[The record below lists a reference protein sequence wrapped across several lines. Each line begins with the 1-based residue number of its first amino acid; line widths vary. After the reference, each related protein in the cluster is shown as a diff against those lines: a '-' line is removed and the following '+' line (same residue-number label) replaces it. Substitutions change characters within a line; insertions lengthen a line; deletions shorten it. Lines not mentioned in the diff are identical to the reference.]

1 MTAFQIP
8 SNIVQRETYISRVK
22 PFMGKSVAKVFTGQR
37 RVGKS
42 YMLFQI
48 IRMIL
53 EKTPDANIIYINKED
68 ISFDKIKTASDL
80 NTYILANASQQK
92 KNYIFIDE
100 IQEIAGFEK
109 AVRSLLLDENNDVY
123 ITGSNAKLLSGEL
136 ATFLAGRTIEIN
148 VFSLSYAEFLSFHK
162 LTDTGQNLLKYF
174 KYGGLPYL
182 INLKLNDDV
191 VFEYLKNIYTT
202 IVFRDVIA
210 RYNLRNINFLER
222 LVKFL
227 ADNTGSIFSAKRIS
241 DFLKSQKINI
251 AHNQVQA
258 YTDYLANA
266 FLIHKVSRYDIK
278 GKRIFETGEK
288 YYFENSGLRN
298 AIVGYKPGDKAKLL
312 ENIVYNQLLFKG
324 FTVKTGQL
332 ETEEIDFIATKN
344 NETTYV
350 QVSLTLDSQKTI
362 DREFGNLLKIK
373 DNYPKMVVTMEEQ
386 GINTY
391 KGIPVIP
398 VRKFLLRNYVS
409 EPTANSY

>member
-1 MTAFQIP
+1 MAAFQLP
-8 SNIVQRETYISRVK
+8 SNIVQREAYISRVK
-22 PFMGKSVAKVFTGQR
+22 PFIGKSVAKVFTGQR

-42 YMLFQI
+42 YMLFQLI
-48 IRMIL
+48 QLIL
-53 EKTPDANIIYINKED
+53 DNDPEANIIYINKED
-68 ISFDKIKTASDL
+68 IAFDEIKTAADL
-80 NTYILANASQQK
+80 NDYILKKASQQK

-100 IQEIAGFEK
+100 IQEITGFEK

-148 VFSLSYAEFLSFHK
+148 VYSLSYAEFLSFHK
-162 LTDTGQNLLKYF
+162 LTDTDRNLLKYF

-182 INLKLNDDV
+182 INLNLRDDI

-241 DFLKSQKINI
+241 DFLKSQKINL

-258 YTDYLANA
+258 YTDYLTNA

-324 FTVKTGQL
+324 CEVKTGQL
-332 ETEEIDFIATKN
+332 ETEEIDFVAIKN

-350 QVSLTLDSQKTI
+350 QVSLTLNNQKTI

-398 VRKFLLRNYVS
+398 VRKFLLES
-409 EPTANSY
+409 S

>member
-1 MTAFQIP
+1 MAAFQLP
-8 SNIVQRETYISRVK
+8 SNIVQREAYISRVK
-22 PFMGKSVAKVFTGQR
+22 PFIGKSVAKVFTGQR

-42 YMLFQI
+42 YMLFQL
-48 IRMIL
+48 IRLIL
-53 EKTPDANIIYINKED
+53 DKDPEANIIYINKED
-68 ISFDKIKTASDL
+68 IAFDEIKTAADL
-80 NTYILANASQQK
+80 NSYILKKGSQQK

-100 IQEIAGFEK
+100 IQEITGFEK

-136 ATFLAGRTIEIN
+136 ATLLSGRTIEIN
-148 VFSLSYAEFLSFHK
+148 IYSLSYSEFLSFHK
-162 LTDTGQNLLKYF
+162 LTDTDRNLLKYF

-182 INLKLNDDV
+182 INLNLSDDI

-227 ADNTGSIFSAKRIS
+227 ADNMGSLFSAKRIS

-258 YTDYLANA
+258 YTDYLTNA

-288 YYFENSGLRN
+288 YYFENNGLRN
-298 AIVGYKPGDKAKLL
+298 AVVGYKPGDKAKLL

-324 FTVKTGQL
+324 YEVKTGQL
-332 ETEEIDFIATKN
+332 ETEEIDFVATKN

-350 QVSLTLDSQKTI
+350 QVSLTLDSQKTL
-362 DREFGNLLKIK
+362 DRELGNLLKIK

-398 VRKFLLRNYVS
+398 VRKYLL
-409 EPTANSY
+409 EEAL

>member
-1 MTAFQIP
+1 MAAFQLP
-8 SNIVQRETYISRVK
+8 SNIVQREAYISRVK
-22 PFMGKSVAKVFTGQR
+22 PFIGKSVAKVFTGQR

-42 YMLFQI
+42 YMLFQL
-48 IRMIL
+48 IRLIL
-53 EKTPDANIIYINKED
+53 DKDPEANIIYINKED
-68 ISFDKIKTASDL
+68 IAFDEIKTAADL
-80 NTYILANASQQK
+80 NSYILKKGSQQK

-100 IQEIAGFEK
+100 IQEITGFEK

-136 ATFLAGRTIEIN
+136 ATLLSGRTIEIN
-148 VFSLSYAEFLSFHK
+148 IYSLSYSEFLSFHK
-162 LTDTGQNLLKYF
+162 LTDTDRNLLKYF

-182 INLKLNDDV
+182 INLDLSDDI

-227 ADNTGSIFSAKRIS
+227 ADNMGSLFSAKRIS

-258 YTDYLANA
+258 YTDYLTNA

-288 YYFENSGLRN
+288 YYFENNGLRN
-298 AIVGYKPGDKAKLL
+298 AVVGYKPGDKAKLL

-324 FTVKTGQL
+324 YEVKTGQL
-332 ETEEIDFIATKN
+332 ETEEIDFVATKN

-350 QVSLTLDSQKTI
+350 QVSLTLDSQKTL
-362 DREFGNLLKIK
+362 DRELGNLLKIK

-398 VRKFLLRNYVS
+398 VRKYLL
-409 EPTANSY
+409 EEAL